1 MHIFHIQGGAA
12 MMYKAIPVKSVCW
25 GQADAFSEVGMGY
38 LQGASSHQSMGYW
51 TEGIEV
57 LSQSLTEVSAQS
69 GWTVV
74 HSELDEGVQE
84 VSVQIGELLT
94 WADLF

>member
-1 MHIFHIQGGAA
+1 
-12 MMYKAIPVKSVCW
+12 
-25 GQADAFSEVGMGY
+25 
-38 LQGASSHQSMGYW
+38 MGYW
-51 TEGIEV
+51 TEGSEV

-94 WADLF
+94 WADLL

>member
-1 MHIFHIQGGAA
+1 
-12 MMYKAIPVKSVCW
+12 
-25 GQADAFSEVGMGY
+25 
-38 LQGASSHQSMGYW
+38 MGYW
-51 TEGIEV
+51 TEGSKV

-94 WADLF
+94 WTDLLQVVRGNDQEVTEGVECVEELQHQRDLENR